1 MITLLVVGVMLKGS
15 VAPPINYKYPNE
27 MSCQAALNSARY
39 ITSGGYKVT
48 LECKSTDASI
58 DEKVITNGSFKSI
71 LASFVQDTTKVSYV
85 STVDTF
91 PNGDACFKDLKSHQQ
106 LGMLTP
112 GVLLCLPGSGMAES
126 SAKPKKKNQ
135 PIPRLE
141 VTETLKEKAL
151 NAAKITLRRRYYKID
166 ASTIW
171 PEPKVIASSDNST
184 FRYDSVDT
192 PSEPTKMR
200 IDIVITNAGKV
211 VRTPIQEVYR

>member
-1 MITLLVVGVMLKGS
+1 
-15 VAPPINYKYPNE
+15 
-27 MSCQAALNSARY
+27 
-39 ITSGGYKVT
+39 
-48 LECKSTDASI
+48 
-58 DEKVITNGSFKSI
+58 
-71 LASFVQDTTKVSYV
+71 
-85 STVDTF
+85 
-91 PNGDACFKDLKSHQQ
+91 
-106 LGMLTP
+106 MLTP
-112 GVLLCLPGSGMAES
+112 GVLLCLPGSGLAGS
-126 SAKPKKKNQ
+126 SAKAEQKNQ

-151 NAAKITLRRRYYKID
+151 NAAKIMLKRRYYKID

-211 VRTPIQEVYR
+211 VRTAI